1 MRNEILGLVDSK
13 SDYIGASASTL
24 CMIHCMVTPL
34 LFAVQAATLSCSELS
49 PWWWKMVDYI
59 FLFVTFFAIHFT
71 NKNTTSVW
79 IPKVLYGC
87 WGVLSLLVINDTV
100 HLVTIPHMI
109 IYIPA
114 LGMTFL
120 HLYNRKYCHCQLD
133 RCCTSK

>member
-34 LFAVQAATLSCSELS
+34 LFAVQATTLSCSEIS
-49 PWWWKMVDYI
+49 PWWWKMVDYF
-59 FLFVTFFAIHFT
+59 FLIVTFFAIYYT
-71 NKNTTSVW
+71 NKKTTSIW
-79 IPKVLYGC
+79 IPKVLYVC
-87 WGVLSLLVINDTV
+87 WALLSLLVINDTW
-100 HLVTIPHMI
+100 HFVTIPHML

-114 LGMTFL
+114 LCMTCL

-133 RCCTSK
+133 RCCTNK